1 MTDVGLRTGGVVLAG
16 GFSSRMGRCKALLEI
31 AGSSALDRVVSS
43 MRHADVEDLIVV
55 SGFHHKEIEKEA
67 TGCGVRTVFNDRFEE
82 GMLSSVK
89 TGVKALPDDLDAFF
103 LLPVDISL
111 VRPATLREMK
121 KSFSSKPGLEAV
133 FPAFLGQR
141 GHPPLIRGDLIPDIL
156 KWEGPMGL
164 RGFLEQHE
172 ASSLTLE
179 TPDEGTV
186 TEMDTV
192 EEYHELRSLAIRRD
206 VPTERECLAFWEI
219 LSTPQEVREHSRVV
233 GEVAVRLA
241 RLVKD
246 TVQVDPEDLKAAA
259 LLHDMART
267 LHHHAD
273 VAADMLELWGFAGT
287 ADLVRYH
294 MELPED
300 EPLLSGRSLLYL
312 ADKLTSGS
320 RAADLREKK
329 KLIEE
334 KFSSDPEALE
344 AALLRLQRAEMI
356 AGNFEKVSGK
366 ELEAALTDLDRERGV
381 SYSNPFWASREIK
394 PPRPRS

>member
-1 MTDVGLRTGGVVLAG
+1 MTDVRLRTGGIVLAG
-16 GFSSRMGRCKALLEI
+16 GLSSRMGRCKALLEI
-31 AGSSALDRVVSS
+31 AGSSALDQVLSS
-43 MRHADVEDLIVV
+43 MRQAHVEDLVVV
-55 SGFHHKEIEKEA
+55 SGFHRKEIEKEA
-67 TGCGVRTVFNDRFEE
+67 TGGGVRTVFNDRFEE

-89 TGVKALPDDLDAFF
+89 TGVRALSDDLEAFF
-103 LLPVDISL
+103 LLPVDIPL

-121 KSFSSKPGLEAV
+121 KSFSSNLGLEAV

-141 GHPPLIRGDLIPDIL
+141 GHPPLIRGDLIPGIL
-156 KWEGPMGL
+156 RWEGPMGL

-192 EEYHELRSLAIRRD
+192 EEYQELRSLAIRRN

-241 RLVKD
+241 NLVRD
-246 TVQVDPEDLKAAA
+246 TDHVDPELLKAAA

-267 LHHHAD
+267 LGHHAD
-273 VAADMLELWGFAGT
+273 VAADMLELWGFAET

-312 ADKLTSGS
+312 ADKLTSGN
-320 RAADLREKK
+320 RVVDLRQRR
-329 KLIEE
+329 KLIE
-334 KFSSDPEALE
+334 KRFSSDPDALA
-344 AALLRLQRAEMI
+344 AALVRLQRARTI
-356 AGNFEKVSGK
+356 ANSFEKASGTK
-366 ELEAALTDLDRERGV
+366 LEATLAYR
-381 SYSNPFWASREIK
+381 N
-394 PPRPRS
+394 